1 MSSPDP
7 VAMARRIALQHPG
20 ATLGCPACDAS
31 LTASNLDRHLGKV
44 HPDVLSPAPT
54 AWRGVGRV
62 FRGHLALRDG
72 HLELRRPLGL
82 DRRVA
87 LPAAVTV
94 GGARTTRADVIDV
107 SLDVPT
113 PRMHEERAGVY
124 LQVGT
129 GRRSIA
135 VRCPS
140 GGGVRRHWSGWQQG
154 PRRRRW
160 HITLAAPDFAA
171 LQYAL
176 AEVGMLQL
184 RTA

>member
-1 MSSPDP
+1 MSAPDP
-7 VAMARRIALQHPG
+7 VATARRLAQQHPD
-20 ATLGCPACDAS
+20 ATLGCPGCDAS
-31 LTASNLDRHLGKV
+31 VKASNLDHHLGKV
-44 HPDVLSPAPT
+44 HPGLPSPAPT
-54 AWRGVGRV
+54 AWRGVGRL
-62 FRGHLALRDG
+62 FRSHLALRDG
-72 HLELRRPLGL
+72 RLELHRPLGR

-87 LPAAVTV
+87 LPADVTL
-94 GGARTTRADVIDV
+94 GGARATRADVIDV
-107 SLDVPT
+107 GLDLPNPGT
-113 PRMHEERAGVY
+113 HEERAGVY

-160 HITLAAPDFAA
+160 HITLAAAEFAA

-184 RTA
+184 RAT